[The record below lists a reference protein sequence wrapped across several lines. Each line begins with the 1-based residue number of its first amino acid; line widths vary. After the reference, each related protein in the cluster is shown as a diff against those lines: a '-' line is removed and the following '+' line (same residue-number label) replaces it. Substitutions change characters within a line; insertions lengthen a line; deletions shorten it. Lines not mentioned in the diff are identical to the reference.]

1 MLGVVSQ
8 NKNGPQI
15 LNLNVCHLNMEEYV
29 HVGQGRKPSYKL
41 KTNERVS
48 QNSS

>member
-1 MLGVVSQ
+1 MHAYMLAR
-8 NKNGPQI
+8 I
-15 LNLNVCHLNMEEYV
+15 FFAYMEEYV

-41 KTNERVS
+41 KTIERVG